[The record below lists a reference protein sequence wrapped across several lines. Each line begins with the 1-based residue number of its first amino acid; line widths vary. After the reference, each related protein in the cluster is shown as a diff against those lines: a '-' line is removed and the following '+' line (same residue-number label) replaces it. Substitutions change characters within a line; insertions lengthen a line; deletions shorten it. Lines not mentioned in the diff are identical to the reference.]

1 MKIQG
6 LTAAIQRAVL
16 KTNGYVRVEVIRYS
30 STMEHV
36 TSFTLKIEFPND
48 EKSHPGEN
56 FTEAS
61 VTVYGRVISIDP
73 HCRTG
78 LYNSGARRFFELLKE
93 EGV

>member
-1 MKIQG
+1 MTIQG

-36 TSFTLKIEFPND
+36 TSYSLRIFFPGD

-73 HCRTG
+73 NCVIG
-78 LYNSGARRFFELLKE
+78 LYITGARRFFELLKE